1 MEGCLQ
7 LEGRLNGGVFTTGG
21 QVKWRGIY
29 NWRTGYMEG
38 CLQLEGRLH
47 GGVFTTGGQVKW
59 RGIYNWREG

>member
-1 MEGCLQ
+1 MKGYSKL
-7 LEGRLNGGVFTTGG
+7 GR

-38 CLQLEGRLH
+38 CLQLEDRLH

-59 RGIYNWREG
+59 RGVYNWRAG